1 MDKIELGA
9 HAKLIIENKAFDII
23 FDKVKEGYMEGW
35 GKTTP
40 NQNEL
45 RESIYYTT
53 IALEDVKQTIES
65 LVMAAENEIF
75 KKETEEK

>member
-9 HAKLIIENKAFDII
+9 HAKLITENKAFDII
-23 FDKVKEGYMEGW
+23 FEKVKESYMEGW

-40 NQNEL
+40 DQDDL

-65 LVMAAENEIF
+65 LVIAAENEIF
-75 KKETEEK
+75 RKETEDK